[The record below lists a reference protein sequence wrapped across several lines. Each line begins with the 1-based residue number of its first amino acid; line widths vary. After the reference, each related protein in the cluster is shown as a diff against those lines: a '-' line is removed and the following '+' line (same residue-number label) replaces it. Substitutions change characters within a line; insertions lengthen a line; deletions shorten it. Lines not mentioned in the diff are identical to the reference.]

1 MQIVKAME
9 VEKKIEDVVVMKK
22 PNYMLMSLQR
32 ILVLFV
38 ILISVIIVVYY
49 TPMPEEYFENCDRE
63 CHELD
68 WPMICRVKLVIE
80 VYKTNSKSCNHCLE
94 TGKPCPPMCITADG
108 RERGVLSANRE
119 LPAPA
124 FHVCQNDILV
134 VDVVHRAPAHALS
147 MHWRGQ
153 PQKET
158 PFMDGTPMLTQCPQ
172 PAYTTFQYK
181 FRASAVGT
189 HMYHAHSAADA
200 ADGLAGALIVRQ
212 SPRLDPLKRL
222 YDIDATEHT
231 IFIAEWG
238 HSMGPLAGVSSI
250 VPDAESLL
258 INGKGNTLESPD
270 APLTTFNV
278 EYGKKYRFRLAYGGG
293 VKSCS
298 VKFYIKDHTLDLVSL
313 DGNMIEAENVNSITI
328 GRGERADFVLKAN
341 KLSGVYDVKVEADR
355 DCQDNLEGVAKLI
368 YKSKESKVLHKDDN
382 DSVGTELVRD
392 FTTVYSDK
400 CSTEKLLCLD
410 EVHSTKKLS
419 EELSGIPDEVI
430 YMPFNYSTRQI
441 SAKRIES
448 WGQSDGHRFTYPA
461 SPLLTQGSDIGSE
474 ALCSGPG
481 QAEECV
487 HVKNVPLDSTAEII
501 MFDQGGESDH
511 IFHLHGY
518 SFYVVAMQ
526 QYNRSLDKDLVK
538 QMNEEGK
545 LFNTRNV
552 QNPVLKDTIVIPKF
566 GVVAIRFKA
575 DNPGYWMM
583 RDERSAHWTRGLDF
597 VLKVGEEKDFV
608 QAPSDFPKCGSYV
621 GPEYFLI

>member
-1 MQIVKAME
+1 ME
-9 VEKKIEDVVVMKK
+9 AKSELDLRSDVIK

-32 ILVLFV
+32 ILVL
-38 ILISVIIVVYY
+38 SVIMASVVVVVYF

-80 VYKTNSKSCNHCLE
+80 VYKTYSKSCNNCAE
-94 TGKPCPPMCITADG
+94 DGSDCSAMCITADG

-147 MHWRGQ
+147 IHWRGQ

-158 PFMDGTPMLTQCPQ
+158 PFMDGAPMLTQCPQ

-200 ADGLAGALIVRQ
+200 ADGLAGAFIVRQ
-212 SPRLDPLKRL
+212 SPRLDPLKSL
-222 YDIDATEHT
+222 YDVDATQHT

-238 HSMGPLAGVSSI
+238 HSMGPLAGMSSKI
-250 VPDAESLL
+250 PDAESLL
-258 INGKGNTLESPD
+258 INGKGNTPESLD
-270 APLTTFNV
+270 AALSKFTV
-278 EYGKKYRFRLAYGGG
+278 EYGKRYRFRLAYGGG
-293 VKSCS
+293 FKSCPVNFS
-298 VKFYIKDHTLDLVSL
+298 IDQHALTLIAL
-313 DGNMIEAENVNSITI
+313 DGHRIQTETVSSIKL
-328 GRGERADFVLKAN
+328 GRGERADFVLHAKN
-341 KLSGVYDVKVEADR
+341 PVGVYKIKVVADKS
-355 DCQDNLEGVAKLI
+355 CQDNLEGEAKLI
-368 YKSKESKVLHKDDN
+368 YTSDDKTLLQNEDSDVLVN
-382 DSVGTELVRD
+382 RE
-392 FTTVYSDK
+392 FTTVVSDN
-400 CSTEKLLCLD
+400 CASDSVLCLD
-410 EVHSTKKLS
+410 EVHSAEKLPV
-419 EELSGIPDEVI
+419 ELTATTDEVI
-430 YMPFNYSTRQI
+430 YVPFNYSTRQI
-441 SAKRIES
+441 TAKRVES
-448 WGQSDGHRFTYPA
+448 WGQTDGHRFTYPA
-461 SPLLTQGSDIGSE
+461 SPLLTQGADVASE
-474 ALCSGPG
+474 AICPNQVG
-481 QAEECV
+481 QGEECV
-487 HVKNVPLDSTAEII
+487 HVKHVPIHSTVELI

-518 SFYVVAMQ
+518 SFYVTGIRIF
-526 QYNRSLDKDLVK
+526 NTGLDKDAVI
-538 QMNEEGK
+538 QMNNDGV
-545 LFNTRNV
+545 LFPSKNLDD
-552 QNPVLKDTIVIPKF
+552 PVIKDTIVIPKF
-566 GVVAIRFKA
+566 GVVALRFKA

-597 VLKVGEEKDFV
+597 VLKVGESRDFV

>member
-1 MQIVKAME
+1 ME
-9 VEKKIEDVVVMKK
+9 AKSDLDPRSDVIK

-32 ILVLFV
+32 ILVL
-38 ILISVIIVVYY
+38 SVIMASVIVVVYF

-80 VYKTNSKSCNHCLE
+80 VYKTYSKSCNNCAE
-94 TGKPCPPMCITADG
+94 DGSDCSPMCITADG

-147 MHWRGQ
+147 IHWRGQ

-158 PFMDGTPMLTQCPQ
+158 PFMDGAPMLTQCPQ

-200 ADGLAGALIVRQ
+200 ADGLAGAFIVRQ
-212 SPRLDPLKRL
+212 SPRLDPLRSL
-222 YDIDATEHT
+222 YDVDATQHT

-238 HSMGPLAGVSSI
+238 HSMGPLAGVTSKI
-250 VPDAESLL
+250 PDAESLL
-258 INGKGNTLESPD
+258 INGKGNTPESLD
-270 APLTTFNV
+270 AALSKFTV
-278 EYGKKYRFRLAYGGG
+278 EYGKRYRFRLAYGGG
-293 VKSCS
+293 FKSCPVNFS
-298 VKFYIKDHTLDLVSL
+298 IDQHALTLIAL
-313 DGNMIEAENVNSITI
+313 DGHRIQTEIVSSIKL
-328 GRGERADFVLKAN
+328 GRGERADFVLHAKN
-341 KLSGVYDVKVEADR
+341 PVGVYKIKVVADKS
-355 DCQDNLEGVAKLI
+355 CQDNLEGEAKLI
-368 YKSKESKVLHKDDN
+368 YTSADKTLLQNEDSDVLVN
-382 DSVGTELVRD
+382 RE
-392 FTTVYSDK
+392 FTTVVSDN
-400 CSTEKLLCLD
+400 CASDSVLCLD
-410 EVHSTKKLS
+410 EVHSAEKLPA
-419 EELSGIPDEVI
+419 ELTATTDEVI
-430 YMPFNYSTRQI
+430 YVPFNYSTRQI
-441 SAKRIES
+441 TAKRVES
-448 WGQSDGHRFTYPA
+448 WGQTDGHRFTYPA
-461 SPLLTQGSDIGSE
+461 SPLLTQGADVASE
-474 ALCSGPG
+474 AMCPDQVG
-481 QAEECV
+481 QGEECV
-487 HVKNVPLDSTAEII
+487 HVKHVPLHSTVELI

-518 SFYVVAMQ
+518 SFYVTGIRIF
-526 QYNRSLDKDLVK
+526 NTGLDKDAVI
-538 QMNEEGK
+538 QMNNDGD
-545 LFNTRNV
+545 LFNSKNLDD
-552 QNPVLKDTIVIPKF
+552 PVMKDTIVIPKF
-566 GVVAIRFKA
+566 GVVALRFKA

-597 VLKVGEEKDFV
+597 VLKVGESGDFV

>member
-1 MQIVKAME
+1 ME
-9 VEKKIEDVVVMKK
+9 AKSELDLRSDVIK

-32 ILVLFV
+32 ILVL
-38 ILISVIIVVYY
+38 SVIMASVVVVVYF

-80 VYKTNSKSCNHCLE
+80 VYKTYSKSCNNCAE
-94 TGKPCPPMCITADG
+94 DGSDCSAMCITADG
-108 RERGVLSANRE
+108 RVRGVLSANRE

-147 MHWRGQ
+147 IHWRGQ

-158 PFMDGTPMLTQCPQ
+158 PFMDGAPMLTQCPQ

-200 ADGLAGALIVRQ
+200 ADGLAGAFIVRQ

-222 YDIDATEHT
+222 YDVDATQHT

-238 HSMGPLAGVSSI
+238 HSMGPLAGMSSQI
-250 VPDAESLL
+250 PDAESLL
-258 INGKGNTLESPD
+258 INGKGNTPESLD
-270 APLTTFNV
+270 AALSKFTV
-278 EYGKKYRFRLAYGGG
+278 EYGKRYRFRLAYGGG
-293 VKSCS
+293 FKSCPVNFS
-298 VKFYIKDHTLDLVSL
+298 IDQHALTLIAL
-313 DGNMIEAENVNSITI
+313 DGHRIQTETVSSIKL
-328 GRGERADFVLKAN
+328 GRGERADFVLHAKN
-341 KLSGVYDVKVEADR
+341 PVGVYKIKVVADKS
-355 DCQDNLEGVAKLI
+355 CQDNLEGEAKLI
-368 YKSKESKVLHKDDN
+368 YTSDDKTLLQNEDSDVLVN
-382 DSVGTELVRD
+382 RE
-392 FTTVYSDK
+392 FTTVVSDN
-400 CSTEKLLCLD
+400 CASDSVLCLD
-410 EVHSTKKLS
+410 EVHSAEKLPV
-419 EELSGIPDEVI
+419 ELTATTDEVI
-430 YMPFNYSTRQI
+430 YVPFNYSTRQI
-441 SAKRIES
+441 TAKRIES
-448 WGQSDGHRFTYPA
+448 WGQTDGHRFTYPA
-461 SPLLTQGSDIGSE
+461 SPLLTQGADVASE
-474 ALCSGPG
+474 AICPNQVG
-481 QAEECV
+481 QGEECV
-487 HVKNVPLDSTAEII
+487 HVKHVPIHSTVELI

-518 SFYVVAMQ
+518 SFYVTGIRIF
-526 QYNRSLDKDLVK
+526 NTGLDKDAVI
-538 QMNEEGK
+538 QMNNDGV
-545 LFNTRNV
+545 LFPSKNLDD
-552 QNPVLKDTIVIPKF
+552 PVMKDTIVIPKF
-566 GVVAIRFKA
+566 GVVALRFKA

-597 VLKVGEEKDFV
+597 VLKVGESRDFV

>member
-1 MQIVKAME
+1 ME
-9 VEKKIEDVVVMKK
+9 VEKKIEDSVVMQK

-32 ILVLFV
+32 IFVLFV
-38 ILISVIIVVYY
+38 ILISVVVVVYY

-68 WPMICRVKLVIE
+68 WPMICRIKLVIE
-80 VYKTNSKSCNHCLE
+80 VYKTNSKSCNNCLE
-94 TGKPCPPMCITADG
+94 TGKECPPMCITADG

-158 PFMDGTPMLTQCPQ
+158 PFMDGAPMLTQCPQ

-181 FRASAVGT
+181 FRASAAGT

-212 SPRLDPLKRL
+212 SPRLDPLKSL

-238 HSMGPLAGVSSI
+238 HSMGPLAGITSK
-250 VPDAESLL
+250 VPNAESLL

-278 EYGKKYRFRLAYGGG
+278 DYGKKYRFRLAYGGG
-293 VKSCS
+293 IKSCS
-298 VKFYIKDHTLDLVSL
+298 VKFYIDDHVLGLVAL
-313 DGNMIEAENVNSITI
+313 DGNRIDTEYVNSITL
-328 GRGERADFVLKAN
+328 GRGERADFILEAN
-341 KLSGVYDVKVEADR
+341 RLSGVYNVRVVADKS
-355 DCQDNLEGVAKLI
+355 CQENLEGVAKLV
-368 YKSKESKVLHKDDN
+368 YRNKERKVLHKDDSTTHALEN
-382 DSVGTELVRD
+382 RD
-392 FTTVYSDK
+392 FTTVFSEK
-400 CSTEKLLCLD
+400 CSSEELLCLD
-410 EVHSTKKLS
+410 EVRGVHRLS
-419 EELSGIPDEVI
+419 EELSSIPDEVI

-461 SPLLTQGSDIGSE
+461 SPLLTQGADVGNE
-474 ALCSGPG
+474 ALCSSQPG
-481 QAEECV
+481 HAEECV
-487 HVKNVPLDSTAEII
+487 HLKSIPLGSTVEII

-518 SFYVVAMQ
+518 TFYVTAVQ
-526 QYNRSLDKDLVK
+526 QYNSSLEKERVI
-538 QMNEEGK
+538 QMNEEGT
-545 LFNTRNV
+545 LFPKKNLES
-552 QNPVLKDTIVIPKF
+552 PVLKDTIVIPKF
-566 GVVAIRFKA
+566 GVVALRFKA

-597 VLKVGEEKDFV
+597 VLKVGDAKDFV